1 MDDAAFETFRTEL
14 SALLAH
20 PTELP
25 PTDDGDVSADR
36 LADGVLALLAR
47 YGVDLHET

>member
-1 MDDAAFETFRTEL
+1 MDDGSFETFRTEL

-20 PTELP
+20 PMELP
-25 PTDDGDVSADR
+25 PDDGGGVSADQ

>member
-20 PTELP
+20 PMELP
-25 PTDDGDVSADR
+25 PDDGGGVSADR

-47 YGVDLHET
+47 YGVDLHES